1 MGRTSRLGF
10 HSVVSSLVVH
20 LLHVISVS
28 MTEIKYMVLIQTL
41 GMAHSLMNILL
52 STVICNFAITY

>member
-41 GMAHSLMNILL
+41 GMAHSLMNFIK
-52 STVICNFAITY
+52 ITASKTFC